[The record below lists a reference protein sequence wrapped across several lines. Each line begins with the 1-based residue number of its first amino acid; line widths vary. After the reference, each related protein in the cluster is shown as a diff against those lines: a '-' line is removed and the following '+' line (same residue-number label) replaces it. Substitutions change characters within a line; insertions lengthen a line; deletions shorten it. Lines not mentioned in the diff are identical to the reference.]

1 MLVHFVLLN
10 NYSLYS
16 SIETSVS
23 NTLTEEENLERNS
36 VREKAEDELTVLDE
50 LVIDT
55 SLNISNKICSSA
67 IDVLLRATKKFS
79 VSDQDVLMNVET
91 LSYILEDCHI
101 DTNEKQKQLSAL
113 LKNLKKLDH
122 ALVLTDRII
131 HSGKT

>member
-36 VREKAEDELTVLDE
+36 VREKAEEELTVLDE

-55 SLNISNKICSSA
+55 SLNISNKICTSA

>member
-10 NYSLYS
+10 IYSLYS

-55 SLNISNKICSSA
+55 SLNISNKICTSA

>member
-1 MLVHFVLLN
+1 M
-10 NYSLYS
+10 
-16 SIETSVS
+16 
-23 NTLTEEENLERNS
+23 
-36 VREKAEDELTVLDE
+36 
-50 LVIDT
+50 IDT
-55 SLNISNKICSSA
+55 SLNISNKICTSA
-67 IDVLLRATKKFS
+67 IDILLRATKKFS